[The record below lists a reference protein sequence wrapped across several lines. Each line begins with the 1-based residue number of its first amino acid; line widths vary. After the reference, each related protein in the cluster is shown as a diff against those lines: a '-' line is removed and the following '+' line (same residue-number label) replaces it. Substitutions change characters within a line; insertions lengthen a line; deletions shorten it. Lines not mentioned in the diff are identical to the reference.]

1 VDHKLQ
7 AVVRLDVT
15 STGAVIEI
23 TGCLTDGGAGS
34 LGALIRRTEALSGGM
49 PVIVDLTRAGHID
62 STALELLHQYDDPA
76 LAVLAPPELPRCA
89 LALGHAGGVAT
100 AGMTHTA
107 A

>member
-34 LGALIRRTEALSGGM
+34 LGALIRRTEALS
-49 PVIVDLTRAGHID
+49 
-62 STALELLHQYDDPA
+62 S
-76 LAVLAPPELPRCA
+76 LP
-89 LALGHAGGVAT
+89 LDHAGGVAT